1 VTILSATSPAS
12 LVYPESDGLPMAD
25 NSLQML
31 WIVILYNNLEI
42 LFGGRPDVFVGG
54 NLMWYP
60 VEGQPEVR
68 NAPDVLVV
76 FGRPPG
82 YRGSY
87 QQWEEGGV
95 PITVVFEVLSPGN
108 TATEMDKKFL
118 FYEDHGVE
126 EYYLYDPAENYLQIY
141 RRQGEVLRRVR
152 PVQGFVSPH
161 LGIRFDVS
169 GPELVIYRPDGTPF
183 LTAKQLDDLRA
194 KAEQR
199 AKQLDDLRVQA
210 EERASQAERLL
221 RRLRELS
228 RKARLQQAT
237 AEELAELE
245 RLEAEDVAK
254 PG

>member
-1 VTILSATSPAS
+1 MTVLSATPAPP
-12 LVYPESDGLPMAD
+12 LEYPESDGLPRAD
-25 NSLQML
+25 NSLQLL
-31 WIVILYNNLEI
+31 WIITFVNNLEI
-42 LFGGRPDVFVGG
+42 LFGGRPDVAVGG

-60 VEGQPEVR
+60 VEGEDEVR
-68 NAPDVLVV
+68 NAPGVFVV

-87 QQWEEGGV
+87 RQWEEGGV
-95 PITVVFEVLSPGN
+95 PLTVVFEILSPSN
-108 TATEMDKKFL
+108 TVIEMDKKFL

-126 EYYLYDPAENYLQIY
+126 EYYIYDPAENYFQAY

-152 PVQGFVSPH
+152 PVQGFVSPR

-169 GPELVIYRPDGTPF
+169 GPELVVFRPDGTRF
-183 LTAKQLDDLRA
+183 LTAKELDELRA
-194 KAEQR
+194 R
-199 AKQLDDLRVQA
+199 A
-210 EERASQAERLL
+210 EERADRAERLL

-228 RKARLQQAT
+228 RKARLGQAT

-245 RLEAEDVAK
+245 RLEAEDAAN